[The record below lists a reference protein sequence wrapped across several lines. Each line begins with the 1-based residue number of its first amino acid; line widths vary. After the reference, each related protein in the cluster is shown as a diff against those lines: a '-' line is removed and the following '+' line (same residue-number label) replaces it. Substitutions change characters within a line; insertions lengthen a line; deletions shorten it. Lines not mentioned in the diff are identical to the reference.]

1 LPECTKS
8 MSAKPRR
15 YRLAPLAE
23 ADLEDIW
30 LYTLNNWSLD
40 QADKYYAQ
48 LMAAVEGLAS
58 GDRIGRNAGD
68 IRAGYWK
75 YGEGRH
81 FIFYMLADDR
91 LDVIRV
97 LHKQMDVAAKFEG

>member
-1 LPECTKS
+1 MAAE
-8 MSAKPRR
+8 
-15 YRLAPLAE
+15 YRLSPLAE

-30 LYTLNNWSLD
+30 LYTLQNWSLA

-48 LMAAVEGLAS
+48 LIDAIEGLTS
-58 GDRIGRNAGD
+58 GGRIGRDAGD

-81 FIFYMLADDR
+81 FIFYTVADER
-91 LDVIRV
+91 LDVIRI
-97 LHKQMDVAAKFEG
+97 LHKQMDVDAKFSGF

>member
-1 LPECTKS
+1 
-8 MSAKPRR
+8 MSAKPRLC
-15 YRLAPLAE
+15 RLSPLAE

-30 LYTLNNWSLD
+30 LYTLQNWSLE
-40 QADKYYAQ
+40 QADKYFAE
-48 LMAAVEGLAS
+48 LMAAVEGLVS
-58 GDRIGRNAGD
+58 GDRIGRSACD

-81 FIFYMLADDR
+81 FIFYAVTDDR
-91 LDVIRV
+91 LDVIRI

>member
-1 LPECTKS
+1 
-8 MSAKPRR
+8 MAVKPRR
-15 YRLAPLAE
+15 YRLSPLAE

-30 LYTLNNWSLD
+30 LYTLHNWSLE
-40 QADKYYAQ
+40 QADTYYAQ
-48 LMAAVEGLAS
+48 LMAAIEGLAK

-81 FIFYMLADDR
+81 FIFYVLTDDR
-91 LDVIRV
+91 LDVIRI
-97 LHKQMDVAAKFEG
+97 LHKQMDVDGKLGG

>member
-1 LPECTKS
+1 
-8 MSAKPRR
+8 MAAK

-30 LYTLNNWSLD
+30 LYTLQNWSLG
-40 QADKYYAQ
+40 QADRYYAQ
-48 LMAAVEGLAS
+48 LIAAVEGLAS
-58 GDRIGRNAGD
+58 GDRIGRSADD

-81 FIFYMLADDR
+81 FIFYTVGDDR
-91 LDVIRV
+91 LDVIRI
-97 LHKQMDVAAKFEG
+97 LHKQMDVDAKFSG